1 MFPYI
6 VADIGGTNARFALVT
21 GVKEATG
28 KNQQQFVIEHI
39 NVLNGA
45 DYAKFEDALQAYISL
60 LSGIESRAACV
71 AIAGPI
77 DGDNIKMTNLSWSF
91 SKQDI
96 KTRFG
101 FDAFDVINDF
111 AAVAVGTSELTEKDL
126 IEIKAGSFNAHANKA
141 VLGAGTGLGV
151 AGLAYNGG
159 SWLPIPSEAGHVN
172 MAPATKFEAEVI
184 TAGIDRFG
192 YVSAETY
199 VSGPGLVNLYLS
211 VCDVLGVK
219 SSVLEPKDVTA
230 NALSGKDSECIKTLQ
245 TFCCFLG
252 TVSSNLVLTYGGKG
266 GVYLSGGVVPRF
278 VDFLK
283 DSDFAERFSNKGI
296 MSHYVED
303 VPVYLI
309 GYDHIALLGAA
320 TWLDQMVN

>member
-21 GVKEATG
+21 EKSQE
-28 KNQQQFVIEHI
+28 QFVIEHI

-45 DYAKFEDALQAYISL
+45 DYPQFEDALEAYIASL
-60 LSGIESRAACV
+60 NGVQARAACV

-77 DGDNIKMTNLSWSF
+77 DGDVVKMTNLPWSF
-91 SKQDI
+91 SKSAVQA
-96 KTRFG
+96 RFD
-101 FDAFDVINDF
+101 FAAFDVINDF
-111 AAVAVGTSELTEKDL
+111 AAVAVGTSSLTDKDL
-126 IEIKAGSFNAHANKA
+126 IEIKSGVINPKANKA

-151 AGLAYNGG
+151 AGLAYNSG
-159 SWLPIPSEAGHVN
+159 SWLPIPSEGGHVN

-184 TAGIDRFG
+184 AAGLQRFG

-199 VSGPGLVNLYLS
+199 VSGPGLVNLYQC
-211 VCDVLGVK
+211 VCDVEGVAV
-219 SSVLEPKDVTA
+219 SQLQPKDVTA
-230 NALSGKDSECIKTLQ
+230 RALAGDDAQCLKALH

-283 DSDFAERFSNKGI
+283 DSEFGERFSNKGV
-296 MSHYVED
+296 MSHYVQN

-320 TWLDQMVN
+320 TWIGSL